1 MKKITLLLLFV
12 STLSFNIFAQLG
24 KGKKIISGSIGI
36 LNDSRSEKFKAG
48 GTDENKEMFFNF
60 DVNGGLFLKDNFAF
74 GLHLG
79 YDYYKY
85 DFKKSPDKSTKTNS
99 ELAIGLFG
107 RFYKPT
113 DLDRIA
119 LMFHFTGDFIGG
131 GGTNKSSI
139 GGASINTKSKIAGFG
154 LSFTPGVAFL
164 LSDHFAV
171 ETFYGNLGFITSKE
185 TVRNGSTEVSTVK
198 NNDFGLDF
206 TMQSLHFGVSYF
218 F

>member
-1 MKKITLLLLFV
+1 MKKTTIVLLTLLSC
-12 STLSFNIFAQLG
+12 STFAQLG
-24 KGKKIISGSIGI
+24 KGKKIISGSFGI

-48 GTDENKEMFFNF
+48 STDEDKKFYSNL
-60 DVNGGLFLKDNFAF
+60 DLIGGIFLNDKFAF

-79 YDYYKY
+79 HDYSKF
-85 DFKKSPDKSTKTNS
+85 DLKQTPNKSTITNS
-99 ELAIGLFG
+99 ELAVGLFG

-113 DLDRIA
+113 DLDRLA

-131 GGTNKSSI
+131 GRTNKANTSGTSV
-139 GGASINTKSKIAGFG
+139 NTKSKIAGFG

-185 TVRNGSTEVSTVK
+185 KVKTGATEVSTVT
-198 NNDFGLDF
+198 NNDFSLDF